1 MNKKFVLTLL
11 SSPALFASMAS
22 MMMITPAQAGQVIH
36 TGSLDCIRS
45 PHSSQHK
52 FVCERRHKVSTAPG
66 QALAIAQKQPELV
79 AQAPNQ
85 ITELAFTDEESDTA
99 IKLFGCDCPACLNSL
114 RQLRSM
120 TEMAV

>member
-11 SSPALFASMAS
+11 SSPALFASVAS
-22 MMMITPAQAGQVIH
+22 MMMTTPAQASQVIH
-36 TGSLDCIRS
+36 QGDLECIRS
-45 PHSSQHK
+45 PHSQQHR

-66 QALAIAQKQPELV
+66 QQVAVAQKQPELV

-120 TEMAV
+120 AEIAV